1 MDLKL
6 PWDTESN
13 RRSKKVIED
22 NIKSILKK
30 PTVIKDN
37 VLFGNVTPEMDEEPE
52 PEYSGNAFLAA
63 I

>member
-1 MDLKL
+1 MSLKL
-6 PWDTESN
+6 PWDTASN
-13 RRSKKVIED
+13 KRPTQAIEE

-37 VLFGNVTPEMDEEPE
+37 VFFGNVTPEMDEEPE
-52 PEYSGNAFLAA
+52 PEYSDNAFLAA